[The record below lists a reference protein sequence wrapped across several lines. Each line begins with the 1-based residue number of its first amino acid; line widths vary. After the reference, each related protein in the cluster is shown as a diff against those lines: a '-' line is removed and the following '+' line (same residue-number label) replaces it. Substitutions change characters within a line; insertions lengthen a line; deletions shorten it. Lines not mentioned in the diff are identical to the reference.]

1 MKIDEWTAG
10 GEKKRKL
17 MSLIKPNWF
26 YLTKLSKCYSGNIY
40 AITWSFC
47 EILPSSYTE
56 AKKDVN
62 IEKYS

>member
-1 MKIDEWTAG
+1 MN
-10 GEKKRKL
+10 
-17 MSLIKPNWF
+17 LIKTNWF

-40 AITWSFC
+40 AITFC

-56 AKKDVN
+56 GKKDVN